1 MATYKFE
8 QFNLEIV
15 DPTINVLHILD
26 SIRSKTCSV
35 DLLLTTDDAEFGITL
50 NGFSYLDTWEDIDI
64 INWVNTEIDKFLV

>member
-8 QFNLEIV
+8 QFNLEII
-15 DPTINVLHILD
+15 DPTISVLHILD

-35 DLLLTTDDAEFGITL
+35 DLLLTTDSAEFGITL
-50 NGFSYLDTWEDIDI
+50 NGFSYLNTWEDTDI